1 MTGRDPPVPVT
12 VTVIVGA
19 IPSLDEEIELELDE
33 LPAPSFTSPTKS
45 ILGRALAANA
55 GTVKKH
61 SGVALVATHLRVARL
76 QRP

>member
-12 VTVIVGA
+12 VTVSVGA
-19 IPSLDEEIELELDE
+19 IPSLDAEIEFELDE
-33 LPAPSFTSPTKS
+33 LPAASFTSPTKS

-61 SGVALVATHLRVARL
+61 SGSH
-76 QRP
+76 